1 MRGVLT
7 RFVSAAAIACLAI
20 PAWSASMPDIGTKNF
35 SPGGDTPS
43 YFSNEYGAPAVAADE
58 ITDDGADDA
67 PHRSLRASE
76 PRHHAAAWGYR
87 ARVTATH
94 GSGYH
99 VRLVSH
105 ATRFGNAKSTRVAA
119 MAARANRRIT
129 RAP

>member
-1 MRGVLT
+1 
-7 RFVSAAAIACLAI
+7 
-20 PAWSASMPDIGTKNF
+20 MPDYGTKNF
-35 SPGGDTPS
+35 NPGGDTPA

-58 ITDDGADDA
+58 VIDDGGDEV

-87 ARVTATH
+87 TRFIATR

-99 VRLVSH
+99 IRLAGH
-105 ATRFGNAKSTRVAA
+105 ATRFTNARSTHIAA
-119 MAARANRRIT
+119 MAGRVNRHII